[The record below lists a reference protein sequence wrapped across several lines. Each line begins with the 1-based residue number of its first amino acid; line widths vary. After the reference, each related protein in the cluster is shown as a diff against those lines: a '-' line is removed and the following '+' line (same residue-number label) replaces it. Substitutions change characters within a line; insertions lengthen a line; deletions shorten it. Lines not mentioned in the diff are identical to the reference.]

1 MVKPGTQPS
10 IFEGCDRK
18 KGAAR
23 ACAPSLSFRKLSE
36 PRAEPFC
43 RRRPDGPADTRITQR
58 QPIQNAKWAHVEL
71 LGSGHSPAQPGS
83 AAERRGRN
91 QQSPGG
97 RVFGSAPRPGREPSR
112 ATDSAPA
119 ARGTANAL
127 KICAARAHRAPTF
140 SRCEGRVDLGLRT
153 PDFHVRNPR
162 INCKRTRAI
171 EQNIPDFFGFQ
182 IQNFLIFICVF
193 FCFRFLKKIIFISE
207 ILFFYF

>member
-1 MVKPGTQPS
+1 MRKTKCGSVRSQLCAKQNA
-10 IFEGCDRK
+10 EGSTCP
-18 KGAAR
+18 
-23 ACAPSLSFRKLSE
+23 PSLSFRKLSE

-43 RRRPDGPADTRITQR
+43 RRRPDGSADIRIGQR
-58 QPIQNAKWAHVEL
+58 APT
-71 LGSGHSPAQPGS
+71 
-83 AAERRGRN
+83 
-91 QQSPGG
+91 QSPGG
-97 RVFGSAPRPGREPSR
+97 AGIHRPSRAQRRNGAAGTSSRPAAGLVASAPRPGREPSR

-127 KICAARAHRAPTF
+127 KFCAARAHRAPTF

-171 EQNIPDFFGFQ
+171 EQNIPDFWGFQ

-193 FCFRFLKKIIFISE
+193 FVFDS
-207 ILFFYF
+207 